1 MKKSVLSVLISAM
14 LVFTVSPG
22 AFAQEG
28 SEQTATYTL
37 SLEDA
42 IRMATEDSPQFISAD
57 VKIED
62 AKRQLKEAQKDKRNF
77 KGIIR
82 LPAGLSSVALKQ
94 GYYVAQAEISVKS
107 AELEKVK
114 AQSSVSY
121 DVTQKY
127 YGVKLSEA
135 LLKSAQSGYQLA
147 LENKNTMD
155 TQFSLGLVSELD
167 VKNAEYA
174 VAQAKNAC
182 ATYER
187 SLDISKKSLLIALS
201 IDDENAQLNL
211 TDDIE
216 YEEFSANLSEDIARA
231 MNERYDIYSLKA
243 AYEQAVSYRKV
254 TEVLGLSSSEYSAAN
269 NNVIQMEYNY
279 TNTKKLIALSVNSSY
294 NSILNA
300 QDSLK
305 LAEQSL
311 NLREQ
316 EYNVAKIQHGLGMIT
331 NTQLTSAMNSV
342 TNARIELENAK
353 LTYKLAVEKYGY
365 DITIG
370 L

>member
-1 MKKSVLSVLISAM
+1 MKKKILSLFTCIAIVISFSVNV
-14 LVFTVSPG
+14 
-22 AFAQEG
+22 FAQDEEVRT
-28 SEQTATYTL
+28 SYTL

-77 KGIIR
+77 KGVIR
-82 LPAGLSSVALKQ
+82 LPAMLSSVALKQ
-94 GYYVAQAEISVKS
+94 GYYVKQAEIGVKS
-107 AELEKVK
+107 AEMEKVQ
-114 AQSSVSY
+114 AQSKAFY

-135 LLKSAQSGYQLA
+135 LLESVRSGYQLA

-174 VAQAKNAC
+174 LAQAKNSC
-182 ATYER
+182 DTYER
-187 SLDISKKSLLIALS
+187 NLDIAKKSLLIALQ
-201 IDDENAQLNL
+201 IDDENAQLTL

-216 YEEFSANLSEDIARA
+216 YEEFSSNLSEDIAGA
-231 MNERYDIYSLKA
+231 MNERYDIYSLNS
-243 AYEQAVSYRKV
+243 AYEQSLSYRKV
-254 TEVLGLSSSEYSAAN
+254 TEVLGMSSSEYSAAN
-269 NNVIQMEYNY
+269 NNVIQMDYNY
-279 TNTKKLIALSVNSSY
+279 TNTKKLIALSINSSY
-294 NSILNA
+294 NAILDA
-300 QDSLK
+300 HSALK
-305 LAEQSL
+305 LAEQSV
-311 NLREQ
+311 NIKEQ
-316 EYNVAKIQHGLGMIT
+316 EYNIAGIQYSLGMIT
-331 NTQLTSAMNSV
+331 NTQLTAAMNSV

-353 LTYKLAVEKYGY
+353 LTYKLAVKKYGY
-365 DITIG
+365 EISIG

>member
-1 MKKSVLSVLISAM
+1 MKKKILSLFTCIAIVISFSVNV
-14 LVFTVSPG
+14 
-22 AFAQEG
+22 FAQDEEVHT
-28 SEQTATYTL
+28 SYTL

-77 KGIIR
+77 KGVIR
-82 LPAGLSSVALKQ
+82 LPAMLSSVALKQ
-94 GYYVAQAEISVKS
+94 GYYVKQAEIGVKS
-107 AELEKVK
+107 AEMEKVQ
-114 AQSSVSY
+114 AQSKAAY

-135 LLKSAQSGYQLA
+135 LLESVRSGYQLA

-174 VAQAKNAC
+174 LAQAKNSC
-182 ATYER
+182 DTYER
-187 SLDISKKSLLIALS
+187 NLDIAKKSLLIALQ
-201 IDDENAQLNL
+201 IDDENAQLTL

-216 YEEFSANLSEDIARA
+216 YEEFSSNLSADIAGA
-231 MNERYDIYSLKA
+231 MNERYDIYSLKS
-243 AYEQAVSYRKV
+243 AYEQSLSYRKV
-254 TEVLGLSSSEYSAAN
+254 TEVLGMSSSEYSAAN
-269 NNVIQMEYNY
+269 NNVIQMDYNY
-279 TNTKKLIALSVNSSY
+279 TTTKA
-294 NSILNA
+294 ILDA
-300 QDSLK
+300 HSALK
-305 LAEQSL
+305 LAEQSVSIK
-311 NLREQ
+311 EQ
-316 EYNVAKIQHGLGMIT
+316 EYNVAGIQYSLGMIT
-331 NTQLTSAMNSV
+331 NTQLTAAMNSV

-353 LTYKLAVEKYGY
+353 LTYKLAVKKYGY
-365 DITIG
+365 EISIG

>member
-1 MKKSVLSVLISAM
+1 MKKKVLSLFTCIAIIISFSAN
-14 LVFTVSPG
+14 V
-22 AFAQEG
+22 FAQEEVHT
-28 SEQTATYTL
+28 SYTL

-62 AKRQLKEAQKDKRNF
+62 AKRQLKKAQKDKRNF
-77 KGIIR
+77 KGVIR
-82 LPAGLSSVALKQ
+82 LPAGLPNVALKQ
-94 GYYVAQAEISVKS
+94 GYYVKQAEVGVKS
-107 AELEKVK
+107 AEMEKMQ
-114 AQSSVSY
+114 AQSSVAY

-127 YGVKLSEA
+127 YNVKLSES
-135 LLKSAQSGYQLA
+135 LVESAQSGYQLA

-182 ATYER
+182 DTYER
-187 SLDISKKSLLIALS
+187 SLDIAKKSLLIALQ
-201 IDDENAQLNL
+201 IDDENVPLIL

-231 MNERYDIYSLKA
+231 MNERYDICSLKSA
-243 AYEQAVSYRKV
+243 AELAVSYRKI
-254 TEVLGLSSSEYSAAN
+254 TEVLGQSSPEYSAAN
-269 NNVIQMEYNY
+269 NNVVQTEYNY
-279 TNTKKLIALSVNSSY
+279 TNTKKLIALSINSSY
-294 NSILNA
+294 NAILNA
-300 QDSLK
+300 HSALK
-305 LAEQSL
+305 LAEQSVSIK
-311 NLREQ
+311 EQ
-316 EYNVAKIQHGLGMIT
+316 EYNVSKIQYSLGMIT
-331 NTQLTSAMNSV
+331 NTQLTAAMNSV
-342 TNARIELENAK
+342 TNARIELENAR
-353 LTYKLAVEKYGY
+353 LTYKLAVKKYGY

>member
-1 MKKSVLSVLISAM
+1 MKKKVLSLFICIAILISFSGN
-14 LVFTVSPG
+14 V
-22 AFAQEG
+22 FAQDEEVHT
-28 SEQTATYTL
+28 SYTL

-77 KGIIR
+77 KGVIR
-82 LPAGLSSVALKQ
+82 LPAMLSSVALKQ
-94 GYYVAQAEISVKS
+94 GYYVKQAEIGVKS
-107 AELEKVK
+107 AEMEKVQ
-114 AQSSVSY
+114 AQSKVAY

-135 LLKSAQSGYQLA
+135 LLESTRSGYQLA

-155 TQFSLGLVSELD
+155 TQLSLGLVSELD

-174 VAQAKNAC
+174 AAQAKNAC
-182 ATYER
+182 DTYER
-187 SLDISKKSLLIALS
+187 SLDIAKKSLLISLS
-201 IDDENAQLNL
+201 IDNENAQLTL

-216 YEEFSANLSEDIARA
+216 YEEFSSDLSEDIARA

-279 TNTKKLIALSVNSSY
+279 TNTKRLIALSINSSY
-294 NSILNA
+294 NAILDA
-300 QDSLK
+300 HSALK
-305 LAEQSL
+305 LAEQSVSIK
-311 NLREQ
+311 EQ
-316 EYNVAKIQHGLGMIT
+316 EYDVAKIQYSLGMIT
-331 NTQLTSAMNSV
+331 NTQLTAAMNGV

-353 LTYKLAVEKYGY
+353 LTYKLAVKKYGY
-365 DITIG
+365 EISIG